1 MISMDF
7 TRDEWACIAN
17 GLLDV
22 YDANRLNEYDYIILN
37 IVDRIEKELG
47 VE

>member
-1 MISMDF
+1 MEF

-17 GLLDV
+17 GLIDI
-22 YDANRLNEYDYIILN
+22 YDPERLNEYDYVLLN
-37 IVDRIEKELG
+37 VIDRIEKELG